1 MGKFVVLGGGCFWG
15 MQELIRKQEGV
26 IKTTVGYAGGIQEHP
41 TYENHEGH
49 AEVVKI
55 EYDPKKT
62 SFRKLLDFFF
72 QIHDPTTMNQQ
83 GNDMGSSYRS
93 VIFYADE
100 QEKKEAN
107 EMITIVNKSKRWKNP
122 VVTTV
127 EPFVKYTEA
136 EEYHQDY
143 LQKNPEGYTCHRIYF
158 DSYLK

>member
-1 MGKFVVLGGGCFWG
+1 MNKFVVLGGGCFWG

-26 IKTTVGYAGGIQEHP
+26 VKTTVGYAGGIEEYP

-55 EYDPKKT
+55 EYDSKKT
-62 SFRKLLDFFF
+62 SLQKLLDFFF
-72 QIHDPTTMNQQ
+72 QIHDPTTKNQQ
-83 GNDMGSSYRS
+83 GNDVGSSYRS

-107 EMITIVNKSKRWKNP
+107 EMIDIVNSSKRWNNP

-127 EPFVKYTEA
+127 EPLVKFTEA
-136 EEYHQDY
+136 EDYHQDY
-143 LQKNPEGYTCHRIYF
+143 LQKNLEGYTCHRIYF